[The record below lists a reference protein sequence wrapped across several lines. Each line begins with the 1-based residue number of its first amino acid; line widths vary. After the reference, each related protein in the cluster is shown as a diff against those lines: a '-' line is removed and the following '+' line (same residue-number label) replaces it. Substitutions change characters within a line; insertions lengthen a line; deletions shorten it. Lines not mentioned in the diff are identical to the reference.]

1 MWSAMSDSFTL
12 PSENKLLARLS
23 DAAIRSLEFEYVKPS
38 FGEELLPPYE
48 PIKDL
53 YFPVS
58 AMISVVGTMAEGQTA
73 EIGVVGQ
80 EGAVGLMALMG
91 AATSPYSKTM
101 QLGGDV
107 IRVPVST
114 AKTVFENEREFR
126 EDVLSFVGR
135 FSNQVAQTTL
145 CNRWHSID
153 QRLIRWLLMHHDRVK
168 GEVIHLTH
176 EFIGQM
182 LGANRSTITQS
193 AQKLQEAGYIKYAW
207 GKMTI
212 RDREGLEAS
221 CCECYG
227 IIRQAYES
235 PSAGT

>member
-1 MWSAMSDSFTL
+1 MSDSFTL
-12 PSENKLLARLS
+12 PSENRLLARLS
-23 DAAIRSLEFEYVKPS
+23 DTAIRSLDFEYVKPK
-38 FGEELLPPYE
+38 FGDELLPPYE

-80 EGAVGLMALMG
+80 EGAVGLVALMG
-91 AATSPYSKTM
+91 AETSPYSKMM

-107 IRVPVST
+107 IRVPVSS
-114 AKTVFENEREFR
+114 AKKIFDSDREFR
-126 EDVLSFVGR
+126 EDVLAFIRKFG
-135 FSNQVAQTTL
+135 NQVAQTDL

-153 QRLIRWLLMHHDRVK
+153 QRLVRWLLMHHDRVK
-168 GEVIHLTH
+168 DGVIHLTH

-182 LGANRSTITQS
+182 LGANRSTVTQS

-207 GKMTI
+207 GKMSI
-212 RDREGLEAS
+212 LDRDALEAS
-221 CCECYG
+221 CCECYS
-227 IIRQAYES
+227 IIRQEYDG